1 MGKGENTM
9 RAQMQVQPERLAR
22 GPANEQWARIDPTVY
37 VTAARRLQAQAMA
50 AALGAGWRALRWGL
64 SGLAAL
70 VRRQLLQPLARRS
83 ERKRAIG
90 RLAELDDRL
99 LADIG
104 LRRGDIAL
112 AVDGLLADPRVTRRS
127 PAAATAVNERLL
139 EGERWPAQAGS
150 ANSNR
155 PTATAQRDR
164 VRDRAA

>member
-1 MGKGENTM
+1 M
-9 RAQMQVQPERLAR
+9 RAQMQVQSERLAR
-22 GPANEQWARIDPTVY
+22 GPADEQWARIDPIVY
-37 VTAARRLQAQAMA
+37 LAEGRRRQAQAMA
-50 AALGAGWRALRWGL
+50 AAIGAGWRALRWGL

-70 VRRQLLQPLARRS
+70 AQRQLLEPLARRS

-104 LRRGDIAL
+104 LRRSDIAL

-127 PAAATAVNERLL
+127 PDAAATERLL
-139 EGERWPAQAGS
+139 EGERCPVPAGS

-155 PTATAQRDR
+155 PAAPARPDR
-164 VRDRAA
+164 VPDLAA